1 MLLAY
6 LLAFLYFFVGIRGGG
21 GVVVFVSSSALFFIL
36 LPPSIS
42 HLTELLFALAMLISF
57 VILWWKAFILGNTN
71 S

>member
-1 MLLAY
+1 M
-6 LLAFLYFFVGIRGGG
+6 
-21 GVVVFVSSSALFFIL
+21 VVVFVSSSALFFIL